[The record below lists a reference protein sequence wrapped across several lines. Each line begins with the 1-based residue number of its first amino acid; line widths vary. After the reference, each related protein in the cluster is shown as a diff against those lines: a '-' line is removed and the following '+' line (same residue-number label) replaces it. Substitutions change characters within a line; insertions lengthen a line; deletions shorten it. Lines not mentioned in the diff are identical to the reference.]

1 MDDSQYW
8 AAKPTEEIG
17 KELKVRIDEYG
28 EYLDASGLLSELRR
42 SYEKYYGQ
50 STIKNVG
57 TRGELKGMRVNEY
70 GSLIRSIHSMIT
82 SQRAAWEP
90 RATNTDVKSQAQ
102 TILASGLLDYY
113 AREKRME
120 RYLKQAAL
128 TSLFLREGWVSVTW
142 DATAGEAY
150 GTDPSTGTPVM
161 EGDVRYRIYRLN
173 DVIRDVNK
181 EDNDFDWLIVRDYV
195 NKFDEAAKYPEL
207 ADRIKSLHGEK
218 GALEKFRIRA
228 NWSEREESVLIPKY
242 TMFHRATDALPNGRM
257 VEMLSDDLVTFDG
270 SLPYR
275 KVPLYP
281 MTAEDMLET
290 AFGHSPSFDLMP
302 IQDAIDTLC
311 STVLTNQAAFGVQN
325 VMVPKGS
332 DLSVSSVTGGMN
344 LIEYDS
350 KLGPPQPLN
359 LVQTPR
365 EIFEFITMLRDFD
378 QTISGVN
385 AVARGNASPQLSGA
399 AMALLQS
406 TALQFQAGIQ
416 QSYTQIVEDVGTG
429 TIHLLAD
436 FATTKRVAYIVGKH
450 NRSYLKEFSGDDIAD
465 ISRVTVDS
473 ANALTK
479 SIAGR
484 TEIANQLLNAG
495 LIKRP
500 EQYFSVLQTGQLE
513 PMYENETAEL
523 LLIRAENEG
532 LSEGKPQRAVVTD
545 DHALHIMEHKSVM
558 ASPEAR
564 TNNEIVDACTAHIQ
578 EHIYLLKTSDPM
590 LLGMLGQQSLMAPP
604 PAGPQGPQAAPT
616 GVPGAM
622 STDQNPAGNVQQPNM
637 PTNPM
642 TGEQFDPAAG
652 Q

>member
-1 MDDSQYW
+1 MTERQYW
-8 AAKPTEEIG
+8 AALPPEEIG
-17 KELKVRIDEYG
+17 SELKHRIEEYG
-28 EYLDASGLLSELRR
+28 EYLEASGLMEELRR
-42 SYEKYYGQ
+42 SYEKFYGQ
-50 STIKNVG
+50 SVIRDTG
-57 TRGELKGMRVNEY
+57 RQGELKQIRVNEY
-70 GSLIRSIHSMIT
+70 ASLIRSIHSMVT
-82 SQRAAWEP
+82 AQRPAWEP

-128 TSLFLREGWVSVTW
+128 TALFLREGWVSVTW
-142 DATAGEAY
+142 DANQGEPYA
-150 GTDPSTGTPVM
+150 TDPESGKPIM
-161 EGDVRYRIYRLN
+161 EGDAKYRVYRLN

-181 EDNDFDWLIVRDYV
+181 EDTDHDWLMTRDYV
-195 NKFDEAAKYPEL
+195 NKFDEAAKFPEL
-207 ADRIKSLHGEK
+207 AEK
-218 GALEKFRIRA
+218 IVGLQTERATLEEFRIRPV
-228 NWSEREESVLIPKY
+228 WTDREESVLIPKY
-242 TMFHRATDALPNGRM
+242 TFYHRPTDSMPNGRM
-257 VEMLSDDLVTFDG
+257 IEMLGDDLIVFDG

-275 KVPLYP
+275 RVPLYS

-290 AFGHSPSFDLMP
+290 AFGHSPAFDLLP
-302 IQDAIDTLC
+302 IQEAIDTLC
-311 STVLTNQAAFGVQN
+311 STVLSNQAAFGVQN
-325 VMVPKGS
+325 IMVPKGS
-332 DLSVSSVTGGMN
+332 DISVASVSGGMN
-344 LIEYDS
+344 LLEYDS

-359 LVQTPR
+359 LTQTPK

-406 TALQFQAGIQ
+406 TALQFQAGVQ
-416 QSYTQIVEDVGTG
+416 QSYNQIVEDVGTG

-450 NRSYLKEFSGDDIAD
+450 NRSFLKEFNGEDISD

-495 LIKRP
+495 MIQRP
-500 EQYFSVLQTGQLE
+500 EQYLMVLQTGQLE
-513 PMYENETAEL
+513 PIYENETSEL

-532 LSEGKPQRAVVTD
+532 LSEGTPQRAVVTD
-545 DHALHIMEHKSVM
+545 NHALHIKEHKSVL
-558 ASPEAR
+558 ASPESR
-564 TNNEIVDACTAHIQ
+564 LDPNIIDATTAHIQ
-578 EHIYLLKTSDPM
+578 EHIMLLKTSDPA
-590 LLGMLGQQSLMAPP
+590 LLQMLGQQSLMPP
-604 PAGPQGPQAAPT
+604 PAPMPPGPAGAPE
-616 GVPGAM
+616 GVPAVTGE
-622 STDQNPAGNVQQPNM
+622 PAQAPQPSM

-642 TGEQFDPAAG
+642 TGEEFDPAQG